1 MENKIA
7 QFRKKKKLTQQDL
20 SDELNIDR
28 THLSKVETGM
38 VDPSISLLGRLAEK
52 LGVSIKDFF

>member
-7 QFRKKKKLTQQDL
+7 EFRKKKKHTQQ
-20 SDELNIDR
+20 ELAEALKINR
-28 THLSKVETGM
+28 THLSQVETGK
-38 VDPSISLLGRLAEK
+38 VNPSIALLGRIAEK

>member
-7 QFRKKKKLTQQDL
+7 EFRKKKKHTQQELADA
-20 SDELNIDR
+20 LNIDR

-38 VDPSISLLGRLAEK
+38 VNPSLTLLGRLAKK